1 MTATQIVPRVGPPL
15 NQDPPNTGVK
25 LRSSNMFGFVCF
37 IPLFG
42 GSSHSTSQAK
52 QCHPASSA
60 SLAFTSLRTRV
71 ADNGSRAE
79 NRMVPGLVSYSDNS
93 TRRVATVV
101 PLIG

>member
-1 MTATQIVPRVGPPL
+1 VPLGVRAAAP
-15 NQDPPNTGVK
+15 PPNTGDK
-25 LRSSNMFGFVCF
+25 LRSSIACAGFVCF

-42 GSSHSTSQAK
+42 GSSHSPPNVAEP
-52 QCHPASSA
+52 CHSAISA
-60 SLAFTSLRTRV
+60 SLAFTSLRTSV

-93 TRRVATVV
+93 ERSVATVV